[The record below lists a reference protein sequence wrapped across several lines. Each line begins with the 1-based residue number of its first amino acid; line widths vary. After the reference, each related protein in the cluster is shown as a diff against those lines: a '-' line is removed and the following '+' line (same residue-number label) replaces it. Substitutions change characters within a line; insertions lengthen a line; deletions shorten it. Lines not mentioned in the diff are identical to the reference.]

1 MNMNLEKDF
10 EAYEAINEAYHAA
23 EKNDDI
29 NGVEKARADYDTW
42 RAGIMANGRAYTK
55 IYNYYEDARAVG
67 NKYIDIYDTINDD
80 EIKDLVAEMRAI
92 GIDYFTFSSGWT
104 KAVETAWL
112 FQQNGCS
119 VEGIVEINTRYKP
132 FRSTEWEKAHGFLF
146 KVN

>member
-10 EAYEAINEAYHAA
+10 AASEAIHEAYNTA

-29 NGVEKARADYDTW
+29 NGIEKARADYDTW
-42 RAGIMANGRAYTK
+42 RAGVMANGRAYTK
-55 IYNYYEDARAVG
+55 IYNYYEDARTVG
-67 NKYIDIYDTINDD
+67 NKYIDIHDTINDD
-80 EIKDLVAEMRAI
+80 EIKELVAEMRAL
-92 GIDYFTFSSGWT
+92 GIDHFTFSSGWT

-119 VEGIVEINTRYKP
+119 VDGIVEVNTRYKA
-132 FRSTEWEKAHGFLF
+132 FMSTEWEKAHGFLF